1 MVGHLVS
8 MHLQTTN
15 HVYTLEDGLGRVEAR
30 HWVGSSTNAEQEME
44 KWGDIKLGTLY
55 FLF

>member
-44 KWGDIKLGTLY
+44 KWGDIKLGTL
-55 FLF
+55 